1 LDGSDI
7 RIGIIRTRWNEEHV
21 KNLVAG
27 CRKSLKECKVKDE
40 NIFETTV
47 PGSYE
52 LPLAARFLALS
63 GTVDAIVTAG
73 VLIKGEVSKRVGHT
87 MHVGSH
93 GHHHLKS
100 QIFFLVLFSL
110 RLFILSTF
118 LMPCHPV

>member
-27 CRKSLKECKVKDE
+27 CRKALKECGVKDE

-52 LPLAARFLALS
+52 LPMAARFLALS

-73 VLIKGEVSKRVGHT
+73 VLIKGEVSVVMRSKYREGDFV
-87 MHVGSH
+87 
-93 GHHHLKS
+93 
-100 QIFFLVLFSL
+100 SL
-110 RLFILSTF
+110 CPYILN
-118 LMPCHPV
+118 